1 MPNDIAAIATA
12 FHKLHDEEGT
22 FVIPNPW
29 DRGSAR
35 MLKSLGFK
43 ALATTSAGFDFA
55 EGRKEGTATLDD
67 VLAHCRLI
75 AEATDLPV
83 NADTESG
90 YAETP
95 EGVAENIHRLA
106 ATGIA
111 GCSIEDVN
119 VYGPGVYGGA
129 PIYDLPVAAERVA
142 AAAEAVRNLGR
153 PFVLTGRAENYLH
166 GRPDLADTIKR
177 LQAYQD
183 AGADVLYAPG
193 PRTAE
198 DIRVIVT
205 SVDRPVNVIAGL
217 PGMNLSVTDLAELG
231 VKRISVGSN
240 LFRTAFAAAL
250 RGAQEIAEE
259 GTFSYAGSAATFKEI
274 SGLFDD

>member
-1 MPNDIAAIATA
+1 MPNDITAIATT
-12 FHKLHDEEGT
+12 FQKLHDEAGT

-29 DRGSAR
+29 DRGTAR
-35 MLKSLGFK
+35 MFKSLGFK

-55 EGRKEGTATLDD
+55 DGRKEGTATLDD
-67 VLAHCRLI
+67 VVEHCRLI

-83 NADTESG
+83 NADSENL

-95 EGVAENIHRLA
+95 EGVAENVQRLA
-106 ATGIA
+106 ETGIA

-119 VYGPGVYGGA
+119 VYGPGPYGDG
-129 PIYDLPVAAERVA
+129 PIYDQAAAVERVA
-142 AAAEAVRNLGR
+142 AAAEAARNLGR

-193 PRTAE
+193 PKTAD
-198 DIRVIVT
+198 DIRSLIT
-205 SVDRPVNVIAGL
+205 SLDRPVNILAGL
-217 PGMNLSVTDLAELG
+217 PGMDMSVTDLTELG
-231 VKRISVGSN
+231 AKRISIGAN
-240 LFRTAFAAAL
+240 LFRTAFGAAL
-250 RGAQEIAEE
+250 RGAQEIANE
-259 GTFSYAGSAATFKEI
+259 GTFSYAASGATFQEI
-274 SGLFDD
+274 SALFDD